1 MDQISEH
8 ARSSRKPVTP
18 LSWNTSYQTHV
29 SLSSKHL
36 EENAK
41 ARVVTE
47 WGSHAEAVETILAR
61 TDIAL
66 HRIAGFVNV
75 RKDAYALVFIGS
87 AHSSSWWMV
96 FRPRFGHT
104 LGLLSTIL
112 QSRSTCPDRSP
123 WLAHTNHVPNI
134 YGCNVRLPPFSTKCV
149 ICCLNAT

>member
-104 LGLLSTIL
+104 LG
-112 QSRSTCPDRSP
+112 Q
-123 WLAHTNHVPNI
+123 
-134 YGCNVRLPPFSTKCV
+134 PFSNLEARVRTALRGSRIQTMCQTSTAV
-149 ICCLNAT
+149 TYDCLRSQPSALFAV